1 MNKTLKFRVVIP
13 ARYASTR
20 LPGKPL
26 LLLAGKPMV
35 QHVYENALSSGAS
48 EVIVATDDDRIVAA
62 VRAFGGRAML
72 TGAHHLSGTDR
83 IAEVAAREGFGPSD
97 IVVNLQGDE
106 PGIPGDVVRRAAE
119 ALSEH
124 ADAGISTMAAAISN
138 IEDLRNPNVVKVVL
152 DDVGFAHYFS
162 RAPIP
167 WHRDAFAQGIEAL
180 EHLPLGATYLRH
192 IGLYGYRVDVL
203 HAISAAE
210 PKPAEILESLEQL
223 RALAMGIR
231 IHVTVLERTLGHGVD
246 TEEDLHRVSA
256 RMQG

>member
-1 MNKTLKFRVVIP
+1 MTQSLMFRVVIP

-26 LLLAGKPMV
+26 LVLAGKPMV

-48 EVIVATDDDRIVAA
+48 EVIVATDDNRIVAA

-72 TGAHHLSGTDR
+72 TEAHHASGTDR
-83 IAEVAAREGFGPSD
+83 ISEVAAREGFAPSD

-124 ADAGISTMAAAISN
+124 GDAGISTMATAILD
-138 IEDLRNPNVVKVVL
+138 IEDLRSPNVVKVVL

-167 WHRDAFAQGIEAL
+167 WHRDAFARGIEAL

-192 IGLYGYRVDVL
+192 IGIYGYRVEVL
-203 HAISAAE
+203 HAVSAAK
-210 PKPAEILESLEQL
+210 PKPAEIFESLEQL

-231 IHVTVLERTLGHGVD
+231 IHVTVLERAPGHGVD
-246 TEEDLHRVSA
+246 TREDWHRVSA
-256 RMQG
+256 RMER